1 MLQLLVSSTARS
13 TSGTSK
19 AGSFNLNAL
28 LVLLPYPDRDQQQ
41 ADAASANARSTI
53 LVVPLTV
60 PVTSTIAAAMGKAN
74 AGARWV
80 ITKSA
85 RGQPLSA
92 RGAPDLSPL
101 ARKALSEMRSAIDG
115 SANGSTA
122 GAETVFFEFVKQQS
136 KGKGAGGGHGQI
148 TLEYLFVQGVLELV
162 LRAPTNPQGSGGQ
175 GKTQGADA
183 YSAKIVRHLLENR
196 MVNSS
201 MVEGGILPALAVRND
216 WVRFSSACARSPPH

>member
-1 MLQLLVSSTARS
+1 MLQLLASSTARS
-13 TSGTSK
+13 TSGASR

-41 ADAASANARSTI
+41 VDTASANARSTI

-136 KGKGAGGGHGQI
+136 KGKGAAGS

-162 LRAPTNPQGSGGQ
+162 LRAPTIPQGSGGQ

-201 MVEGGILPALAVRND
+201 MVEGGILPALATRND
-216 WVRFSSACARSPPH
+216 WVRFSSACVRSPPH